1 MGKKSEQTYEKIL
14 DASLS
19 SLSKF
24 GDRGTT
30 FQTIADIAGVSQP
43 LVSKYFKTREAVLP
57 IVIEKYLGEVRDLT
71 SLELKKKKKA
81 KDQLKRYLSF
91 TISFYRKNPDLFK
104 IYLLLQYQA
113 GFDEEYLKINTQ
125 RKNLATERI
134 KKIIDLGIKNK
145 EFVGCRSAV
154 VAKVIHSSL
163 VGLII
168 SMTTEKLECSDNQL
182 LKILNDLVMNYLRQP
197 QANNFNN

>member
-19 SLSKF
+19 SLSKY

-71 SLELKKKKKA
+71 SLELKKKKEG
-81 KDQLKRYLSF
+81 KRS
-91 TISFYRKNPDLFK
+91 T
-104 IYLLLQYQA
+104 
-113 GFDEEYLKINTQ
+113 
-125 RKNLATERI
+125 
-134 KKIIDLGIKNK
+134 
-145 EFVGCRSAV
+145 
-154 VAKVIHSSL
+154 
-163 VGLII
+163 
-168 SMTTEKLECSDNQL
+168 
-182 LKILNDLVMNYLRQP
+182 
-197 QANNFNN
+197 